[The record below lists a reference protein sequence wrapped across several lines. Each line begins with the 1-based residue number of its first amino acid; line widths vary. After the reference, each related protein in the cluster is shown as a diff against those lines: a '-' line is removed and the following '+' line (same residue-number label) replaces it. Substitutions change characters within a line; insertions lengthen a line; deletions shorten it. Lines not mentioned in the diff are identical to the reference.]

1 MDDGSDLATHLSRL
15 IDCEEPVIVL
25 NVLQLLFEV
34 SKKVWLD
41 QAVLS
46 FLGKRRVHGAI
57 STSSFKIGV
66 FIRFVVIN
74 DRVES
79 LEEVER

>member
-1 MDDGSDLATHLSRL
+1 LDDGSDLATHLSWL
-15 IDCEEPVIVL
+15 INCEEPVIVL
-25 NVLQLLFEV
+25 NIFQLFLEV

-46 FLGKRRVHGAI
+46 FLGLRKVHGAI

-66 FIRFVVIN
+66 FIWFVVIN

-79 LEEVER
+79 LEEVKR